1 MKPIF
6 TAPVS
11 ESSKSR
17 PTEGQWEAGRVLR
30 IVLDQLE
37 HKWGPRDN
45 AGAPR
50 KEIFLDQRLEDGGL
64 TEELGAHD
72 DDLRKVDAVGADFGE
87 DALELI
93 EDWDAVSIGSGTTA

>member
-6 TAPVS
+6 TPAVS

-17 PTEGQWEAGRVLR
+17 STEGQWEEGRVLR
-30 IVLDQLE
+30 IILDHLE
-37 HKWGPRDN
+37 PKWVPRDN

-50 KEIFLDQRLEDGGL
+50 KEIFLDQRLEDRGL
-64 TEELGAHD
+64 LEELGAHE
-72 DDLRKVDAVGADFGE
+72 DDLRKVDPVGADFGE

-93 EDWDAVSIGSGTTA
+93 EDWDAVSIGSGTTS